1 VRPASRPYDLR
12 FMRLIV
18 GGVLV
23 LAAALNA
30 PSTASASN
38 RCVVLGAH
46 GGGATGLLVARPGHS
61 VIEGLPVSK
70 VPCATTYWVDP
81 SADAIKRLTVTGSGW
96 RGTVRSH
103 ETRIDGLVSNAQL
116 RDGRLEGGG
125 HAHVERLFARLV
137 ELRHANLRARILLA
151 TLLIAFALFLP
162 RAAVMGGASAIGS
175 ALLLSAA
182 GSTSLALFVILT
194 FVGALLPWRAL
205 WLFFP
210 AYLLVLVLSPE
221 TQSLALLG
229 PHPWGAGRFFGMSNE
244 LETLL
249 LAPALVLGPA
259 AAPLVLLTVGWSRA
273 GADGGGV
280 LVFASAYLVRVLG
293 VSPRRLALAAAL
305 AISGGIVFVL
315 LDAATGGSSHVTH
328 SVLHGGLFHDLRH
341 RWAVSWHGAAGT
353 WGRGVVC
360 AICLAPLGWVATRR
374 PRSRIVDAFLVG
386 IVVSL
391 VANDTPQDVLFWGA
405 ITGVGL
411 RRAV

>member
-1 VRPASRPYDLR
+1 MRPASRPYDLR

-18 GGVLV
+18 GGALV

-30 PSTASASN
+30 PSTAGAAD

-46 GGGATGLLVARPGHS
+46 AGGAAGLLVARPGHS
-61 VIEGLPVSK
+61 VVEGLPVSK
-70 VPCATTYWVDP
+70 APCAITYWVDP
-81 SADAIKRLTVTGSGW
+81 SGDAIKRLTVTGPGW
-96 RGTVRSH
+96 SGTVRSH
-103 ETRIDGLVSNAQL
+103 ETRVDGLVSNAQL
-116 RDGRLEGGG
+116 RDGHLEGGG

-162 RAAVMGGASAIGS
+162 RAAVLGGASAIAA

-182 GSTSLALFVILT
+182 GSTSLALFLILT

-259 AAPLVLLTVGWSRA
+259 AAPLVLLTAGWSRA
-273 GADGGGV
+273 GADGGGL

-293 VSPRRLALAAAL
+293 LSPRRLAVAAAL
-305 AISGGIVFVL
+305 AVVAGLAFVL

-328 SVLHGGLFHDLRH
+328 SVLHGNVFHDLRH
-341 RWAVSWHGAAGT
+341 RWGVSWHGAAGT
-353 WGRGVVC
+353 WGRAVVC
-360 AICLAPLGWVATRR
+360 AICVAALGWVATRR

-391 VANDTPQDVLFWGA
+391 VANDTPQDVLLWGA